1 MESYLM
7 PTNIAEYDGRRTR
20 IIRNNAHILDDERKA
35 NLGFAYDAFVY
46 NGLAKYKVVGSTIYQ
61 FTESEIAAIVAF
73 IDDPTD
79 LLPVPVVPEP
89 TAAEVQE
96 AANTSARTFLANTD
110 WYILRHTETGVAIPI
125 EITQARAAERI
136 KIV

>member
-1 MESYLM
+1 M

-20 IIRNNAHILDDERKA
+20 VIRNNAHILDDERKA

-46 NGLAKYKVVGSTIYQ
+46 NGLSKYKVVGSTIYE

-79 LLPVPVVPEP
+79 LLPVPVAPEP

-96 AANTSARTFLANTD
+96 AANKSAREFLDATD
-110 WYILRHTETGVAIPI
+110 WYILRHTETGAEIPVGI
-125 EITQARAAERI
+125 AALRQAKRES
-136 KIV
+136 IV